1 MAATVERASKGTV
14 SNAHDAQPQRPPLR
28 SNFDL
33 EPNPFE
39 QSFSSTR
46 TPHSNSDA
54 SSSSVPTQASLAAKQ
69 NGASS
74 SPPTSKLQGETPKP
88 MLPPL
93 ASIASPSDN
102 SYAWGMSSADMGS
115 LRSGP
120 LSPTML
126 AGPQPQSGNAGP
138 SAMSIAFD
146 ASSFG
151 RTGLTPS
158 TGLTPLVGGPVSF
171 PPPSPNTAAFLAM
184 VSNSTTAATLASTTA
199 ATITPNTLSAI
210 TGVLNGASMPQA
222 YPFPARGESYSAATG
237 STPDGQQVNGLFL
250 LSQAHQELAKREEA
264 QRASSATLS
273 TDTTIAVQPNGTAAG
288 NAPRRA
294 PKRKTTEPP
303 APAATPATR
312 NAAKKPRAAP
322 AKSKRGKRGES
333 STGDDMDDM
342 DDMMDDDMDEEMMMG
357 STPGNKSKK
366 PETEEEKRRNFLER
380 NRQAALKCRQRKKA
394 WLAQLQAKVEFL
406 ATENERLNAAL
417 LKSSEEIN
425 RLTALVN
432 AQSVVTTASG
442 NVTGSP
448 VSFSVNKTSNG
459 ASGGAAPDVVPAG
472 PNARLPIATV
482 VGGGRGFGY

>member
-1 MAATVERASKGTV
+1 MRNFFPVRKARATGVFQLRYVTVVTFVIHRSDRSKMSAVDSAREGPAGPV
-14 SNAHDAQPQRPPLR
+14 RPPLR

-39 QSFSSTR
+39 QSFSSR
-46 TPHSNSDA
+46 HAPSDA
-54 SSSSVPTQASLAAKQ
+54 SSSSVPTQSSLKH
-69 NGASS
+69 NGGHSS
-74 SPPTSKLQGETPKP
+74 ASPPAKVAGDTPKP

-102 SYAWGMSSADMGS
+102 SYAWGMSATDMGS

-120 LSPTML
+120 LSPAML
-126 AGPQPQSGNAGP
+126 AGPQPQSGVAGP
-138 SAMSIAFD
+138 SSLSLGFD

-184 VSNSTTAATLASTTA
+184 VSNSTTAATLANTTA

-210 TGVLNGASMPQA
+210 TGVLNNTAMPQGYQYA
-222 YPFPARGESYSAATG
+222 PRAEQPYSAATG

-250 LSQAHQELAKREEA
+250 LSQAHQELTKREEA
-264 QRASSATLS
+264 QRASSASLS
-273 TDTTIAVQPNGTAAG
+273 NDAGNNTAAG
-288 NAPRRA
+288 APTRRA

-303 APAATPATR
+303 APAATTATR
-312 NAAKKPRAAP
+312 NSAKKARPAP
-322 AKSKRGKRGES
+322 AKPNKRGKRGES
-333 STGDDMDDM
+333 TTGDDDDDDDDDMDD
-342 DDMMDDDMDEEMMMG
+342 DMLMSAPSG
-357 STPGNKSKK
+357 KSKK

-406 ATENERLNAAL
+406 STENERLNAAL

-432 AQSVVTTASG
+432 AQSVVATAPG
-442 NVTGSP
+442 NVS
-448 VSFSVNKTSNG
+448 
-459 ASGGAAPDVVPAG
+459 
-472 PNARLPIATV
+472 ATV
-482 VGGGRGFGY
+482 VGGGGRGFGY

>member
-1 MAATVERASKGTV
+1 MPASAESTSAVQEDRKKPAAA
-14 SNAHDAQPQRPPLR
+14 PQRPPLR

-46 TPHSNSDA
+46 APSDV
-54 SSSSVPTQASLAAKQ
+54 SSSSVSSTNNRSLKQ
-69 NGASS
+69 NDASAA
-74 SPPTSKLQGETPKP
+74 SPPSKLNGETPKP

-93 ASIASPSDN
+93 ASIASPSGD
-102 SYAWGMSSADMGS
+102 SYAWGMSATDLGS

-120 LSPTML
+120 LSPAML
-126 AGPQPQSGNAGP
+126 AGPQNTSGVAGS
-138 SAMSIAFD
+138 SASLALAFD
-146 ASSFG
+146 ASGFG

-158 TGLTPLVGGPVSF
+158 TGLTPLVAGPVSF

-184 VSNSTTAATLASTTA
+184 VSNSTTAATLAAGTA

-210 TGVLNGASMPQA
+210 TGVLNHTAIPQSYSTYA
-222 YPFPARGESYSAATG
+222 PRSDTAYSAANG
-237 STPDGQQVNGLFL
+237 STSDGQAQVNGLFL

-264 QRASSATLS
+264 QRASSAVPS
-273 TDTTIAVQPNGTAAG
+273 DVAPMNGTTTNA
-288 NAPRRA
+288 APRRA

-303 APAATPATR
+303 APVAAPAAPAR
-312 NAAKKPRAAP
+312 NPSKKPRAAASA
-322 AKSKRGKRGES
+322 AKSKRGKRAES
-333 STGDDMDDM
+333 TSDE
-342 DDMMDDDMDEEMMMG
+342 DDDGLDSDTMNDMTG
-357 STPGNKSKK
+357 ANQSANNKNKK

-406 ATENERLNAAL
+406 TTENERLNAAL

-432 AQSVVTTASG
+432 AQTVV
-442 NVTGSP
+442 
-448 VSFSVNKTSNG
+448 
-459 ASGGAAPDVVPAG
+459 AAPPGSVQ
-472 PNARLPIATV
+472 ATV
-482 VGGGRGFGY
+482 VGAGGRGFGY

>member
-1 MAATVERASKGTV
+1 MPASAESGSTAQEDRKKAASA
-14 SNAHDAQPQRPPLR
+14 PQRPPLR

-46 TPHSNSDA
+46 APSDV
-54 SSSSVPTQASLAAKQ
+54 SSSSVSSTNNRAGLKQ
-69 NGASS
+69 NDASAA
-74 SPPTSKLQGETPKP
+74 SPPSKLNGETPKP

-93 ASIASPSDN
+93 ASIASPSGD
-102 SYAWGMSSADMGS
+102 SFAWGMSATDLGS

-120 LSPTML
+120 LSPAML
-126 AGPQPQSGNAGP
+126 AGPQNTSGVAG
-138 SAMSIAFD
+138 SSSSLALAFD
-146 ASSFG
+146 ASGFG

-158 TGLTPLVGGPVSF
+158 TGLTPLVAGPVSF

-184 VSNSTTAATLASTTA
+184 VSNSTTAATLAAGTA

-210 TGVLNGASMPQA
+210 TGVLNHTAIPQNYSTYA
-222 YPFPARGESYSAATG
+222 PRSDAAYSAANG
-237 STPDGQQVNGLFL
+237 STSEGPSQVNGLFL

-264 QRASSATLS
+264 QRASSAVPS
-273 TDTTIAVQPNGTAAG
+273 DIAPMNGTTTVNN

-303 APAATPATR
+303 APVAAPAAPAR
-312 NAAKKPRAAP
+312 NPSKKPRAA
-322 AKSKRGKRGES
+322 ASATKSKRGKRAES
-333 STGDDMDDM
+333 SSDE
-342 DDMMDDDMDEEMMMG
+342 DDDGLDSDTMNDAMG
-357 STPGNKSKK
+357 GNQSANKSKK

-406 ATENERLNAAL
+406 TTENERLNAAL

-432 AQSVVTTASG
+432 AQSVVTAPP
-442 NVTGSP
+442 GS
-448 VSFSVNKTSNG
+448 VQ
-459 ASGGAAPDVVPAG
+459 
-472 PNARLPIATV
+472 ATV
-482 VGGGRGFGY
+482 VGAGGRGFGY